1 MLSEQQAAEMLG
13 QLTAKQTEVLDLLAS
28 HLTSKEIARELN
40 LAPNTVDQ
48 RITAVREKWGL
59 PNRKALLR
67 QYTELQEICGKTTYH
82 SAALDHQPPESECN
96 DDAESVTDPI
106 APSAQ
111 IPLAPGADDPDSCRL
126 RQPFVLQNSDLRFG
140 RLGRVGIALIFA
152 LIIAVT
158 LAASLIVAEAM
169 GHWL

>member
-67 QYTELQEICGKTTYH
+67 QYTELHH

>member
-1 MLSEQQAAEMLG
+1 LLSEQQAAEMLK
-13 QLTAKQTEVLDLLAS
+13 QLTAKQTEVLDLLAR
-28 HLTSKEIARELN
+28 HLTSKQIARELN

-67 QYTELQEICGKTTYH
+67 QLTEIQEICGKTTYR
-82 SAALDHQPPESECN
+82 SATLDEQPLDSQGDGDSES
-96 DDAESVTDPI
+96 STDPI
-106 APSAQ
+106 VLSPQFPPAPSMD
-111 IPLAPGADDPDSCRL
+111 GPDARRL
-126 RQPFVLQNSDLRFG
+126 TQPFVLQNADIRFG

-152 LIIAVT
+152 LVIALT
-158 LAASLIVAEAM
+158 LAVSLFVAESM